1 MSLESLRFTV
11 KLTPRGG
18 SDDISGWG
26 NGRNGSRL
34 LRARVSAPPEDGKAN
49 DALIRLLAA
58 QLNVGRSRIQ
68 IVSGAASRTKVIEV
82 QGLTS
87 LPAGFGEKL

>member
-1 MSLESLRFTV
+1 MSSESLRFTV

-18 SDDISGWG
+18 SDHISGWATG
-26 NGRNGSRL
+26 PEGHRL
-34 LRARVSAPPEDGKAN
+34 LKARVSAPPEDGKAN

-58 QLNVGRSRIQ
+58 ELHVGRGQIQ
-68 IVSGAASRTKVIEV
+68 IISGATSRTKVIEV

-87 LPAGFGEKL
+87 LPAAFGEKH